1 MRKWT
6 YLVAALLMGGA
17 TATFTG
23 CVDTDEPAGIE
34 QLRGAKAALIQA
46 KAEYQAALTAYR
58 QVQVQQA
65 QVDLELKNVTLQ
77 IEQLKIAKAQAQ
89 NEKDLADLQYQIEQ
103 LAEKHKAKMYEL
115 QAETA
120 TQQEALEKALID
132 LEKTVATYRDD
143 VFMQDIQNAI
153 SALNGYRMAV
163 TSAENRIRG
172 LQADLLNAQASLGDA
187 YRQGLVRDSLKLENA
202 LKVQADV
209 LESVKKLTDA
219 SPADLNDE
227 LIDINSQIARIDE
240 QADSI
245 TGEIAKLDE
254 KINPINAEI
263 AEIKTKYY
271 KPEQKLTIPVSQV
284 PAAIQKDFIAQ
295 MQAVNPPSSSS
306 WDGLA
311 SAPFHNEEKTE
322 MTADYVSDLTGLK
335 KIFESS
341 SEYDVLDD
349 AVETLAE
356 NIYSYFASR
365 FNDAYRNAFSTNL
378 TWDGGKYIISPEN
391 IKLAQTKLADLKV
404 DEAAIYDEYKA
415 DSAAWETAKK
425 NYRDAAE
432 AYGFT
437 YTRYAATEKALTDY
451 WALTTDEERQA
462 KVADVR
468 KALSDYYAVRVPL
481 DNPQRPQV
489 TPTGATEPV
498 TLDVALAN
506 STTYTNA
513 MLIETLALYTS
524 TYDYL
529 GNDINLNDKAAYVS
543 LPSDPAEDGAL
554 QAYIRAA
561 QKLWDSTIDNVRD
574 ARESLAT
581 EEEYAYMIEQGRT
594 WDGSWFTYMNVAEG
608 YQIFSTIEQWMAL
621 YDYLIGEA
629 DKFAEAIKAIDLE
642 VAAKEVERKDVQD
655 QRDMLEFQRAAL
667 DNTTWE
673 TYYANPYYDRSM
685 IGKKQSLVAL
695 RTSIDGMIIGINN
708 QYTVYYYY
716 ANVNISTGEFNSGY
730 WTAINNTSVESIV
743 NTIENNNMDIVR
755 ALDMAKAKI
764 QEFDNGWAYNGI
776 TNIVNI
782 ESQIADAQA
791 ALEDAQRKLE
801 LAEAELNTLLEAY
814 AGSEETPAE

>member
-6 YLVAALLMGGA
+6 YLVAALLMSGA
-17 TATFTG
+17 TATFTS
-23 CVDTDEPAGIE
+23 CIDTEEPAGIE

-120 TQQEALEKALID
+120 TQQEELEKALID
-132 LEKTVATYRDD
+132 LEKTLATYRDD
-143 VFMQDIQNAI
+143 VYVQEIVDAI
-153 SALNGYRMAV
+153 AALDGYRWDV
-163 TSAENRIRG
+163 TNAQNEIRL
-172 LQADLLNAQASLGDA
+172 LQARLINAQASLGDA
-187 YRQGLVRDSLKLENA
+187 YRQGLVRDSLQLENA
-202 LKVQADV
+202 LKVQAGV

-240 QADSI
+240 QVDSI
-245 TGEIAKLDE
+245 TGEIAKIDDQLRPFDD
-254 KINPINAEI
+254 AI
-263 AEIKTKYY
+263 AEIETKYY

-284 PAAIQKDFIAQ
+284 PAAIQEDFIVQ
-295 MQAVNPPSSSS
+295 MRIVPPTSSSS
-306 WDGLA
+306 STWSDVA
-311 SAPFHNEEKTE
+311 SAPFYNEEGTE

-356 NIYSYFASR
+356 NIYFNFASR

-378 TWDGGKYIISPEN
+378 IWDGGKYIISSEN

-404 DEAAIYDEYKA
+404 DEAAIFEEYKA
-415 DSAAWETAKK
+415 DRTAWETAKK

-437 YTRYAATEKALTDY
+437 YTRYAATAKALTDY
-451 WALTTDEERQA
+451 WALTTDEEREA
-462 KVADVR
+462 EVADVR

-481 DNPQRPQV
+481 DNPWRPQV

-513 MLIETLALYTS
+513 MLMQTLTSYTNVS
-524 TYDYL
+524 NLL
-529 GNDINLNDKAAYVS
+529 GDDIDLNDKDTYVS

-561 QKLWDSTIDNVRD
+561 QKLWDSNIYCVRD

-581 EEEYAYMIEQGRT
+581 EEEYAYMVEQGRT

-642 VAAKEVERKDVQD
+642 VDAKEVEKKGIEDKKF
-655 QRDMLEFQRAAL
+655 MAEFDRASL
-667 DNTTWE
+667 DNTQSW
-673 TYYANPYYDRSM
+673 TYNNPYQTYLV
-685 IGKKQSLVAL
+685 GKKQSLGNL
-695 RTSIDGMIIGINN
+695 KQSIYNMIAGIGT
-708 QYTVYYYY
+708 QYTVYYYEVS
-716 ANVNISTGEFNSGY
+716 ASTSTGEFYSGS
-730 WTAINNTSVESIV
+730 WQQLTGNVESIV
-743 NTIENNNMDIVR
+743 NSIENNNELVVK
-755 ALDMAKAKI
+755 ALDMAKARI
-764 QEFDNGWAYNGI
+764 QKFDNGWEYDGTENIAY
-776 TNIVNI
+776 I
-782 ESQIADAQA
+782 EGLIADAQA
-791 ALEDAQRKLE
+791 DLEDAQRNLE
-801 LAEAELNTLLEAY
+801 LKEAELDALLEAY
-814 AGSEETPAE
+814 AGSEEAPAE

>member
-120 TQQEALEKALID
+120 TQQEELEKALID
-132 LEKTVATYRDD
+132 LEKTLATYRDD
-143 VFMQDIQNAI
+143 VYVQDIQNAI
-153 SALNGYRMAV
+153 AALDGLRTKV
-163 TSAENRIRG
+163 TTAQDDIRQ
-172 LQADLLNAQASLGDA
+172 LQARLINAQASLGDA
-187 YRQGLVRDSLKLENA
+187 YRQGLVRDSLQLENA
-202 LKVQADV
+202 LKVQAGV

-254 KINPINAEI
+254 KLNPINAEI

-284 PAAIQKDFIAQ
+284 PAAIQEDFIAQ
-295 MQAVNPPSSSS
+295 MRIVSPTYSSSMWS
-306 WDGLA
+306 DVA
-311 SAPFHNEEKTE
+311 SAPFYNEEGTE

-341 SEYDVLDD
+341 SEYDVLDV
-349 AVETLAE
+349 AVENLAE
-356 NIYSYFASR
+356 NIYFNFAFQ
-365 FNDAYRNAFSTNL
+365 FNSAYRNAFSTNL
-378 TWDGGKYIISPEN
+378 TWDGAKYIISPEN

-404 DEAAIYDEYKA
+404 DEAAIYDEYWA
-415 DSAAWETAKK
+415 DSTAWETAKK
-425 NYRDAAE
+425 NYRAAAE

-437 YTRYAATEKALTDY
+437 YTRYAATGKALTDY

-481 DNPQRPQV
+481 DNPSRPQV

-513 MLIETLALYTS
+513 MLIETLALNTS
-524 TYDYL
+524 AYDYL
-529 GNDINLNDKAAYVS
+529 GNDIDLNDKDAYVS

-561 QKLWDSTIDNVRD
+561 QKLWDSNIYCVRD

-581 EEEYAYMIEQGRT
+581 EEEYAYMIEHTQS

-642 VAAKEVERKDVQD
+642 VDAKEVEKKGIEDKKF
-655 QRDMLEFQRAAL
+655 MAEFDRYSL
-667 DNTTWE
+667 DNTQNCSFD
-673 TYYANPYYDRSM
+673 NPYYSYF
-685 IGKKQSLVAL
+685 IGKRQSLEDL
-695 RTSIDGMIIGINN
+695 QRSIQGMISGINN
-708 QYTVYYYY
+708 QYTVYYYN
-716 ANVNISTGEFNSGY
+716 ATVSTGTGEFYSGY
-730 WTAINNTSVESIV
+730 WTTASGSVENIV
-743 NTIENNNMDIVR
+743 NTIENNNEQIVL
-755 ALDMAKAKI
+755 ALDMAKARI
-764 QEFDNGWAYNGI
+764 QKFDNGWEYSGGE
-776 TNIVNI
+776 NIADL
-782 ESQIADAQA
+782 EKQIADAQA
-791 ALEDAQRKLE
+791 ALEDAQRELE
-801 LAEAELNTLLEAY
+801 LAETKLNNLLEAY

>member
-115 QAETA
+115 QEETA

-240 QADSI
+240 QVDSI
-245 TGEIAKLDE
+245 TGEIAKIDDQLRPFDD
-254 KINPINAEI
+254 AI
-263 AEIKTKYY
+263 AEIETKYY

-284 PAAIQKDFIAQ
+284 PAAIQKDFIVQ
-295 MQAVNPPSSSS
+295 MRIVSPTSSSS
-306 WDGLA
+306 MWSDVA
-311 SAPFHNEEKTE
+311 SAPFYNEEGTE
-322 MTADYVSDLTGLK
+322 MTADYVSNLTGLK

-356 NIYSYFASR
+356 NIYSNFAMR
-365 FNDAYRNAFSTNL
+365 FNNAYWNAFTANL
-378 TWDGGKYIISPEN
+378 TWDGSKYIISPEN

-437 YTRYAATEKALTDY
+437 YTRYAATAKALTDY

-581 EEEYAYMIEQGRT
+581 EEEYAYMIEQGTT

-642 VAAKEVERKDVQD
+642 ADAKEVAKKDIED
-655 QRDMLEFQRAAL
+655 KKFMAEFDRASL
-667 DNTTWE
+667 DNTQSW
-673 TYYANPYYDRSM
+673 TYNNPYQTYLV
-685 IGKKQSLVAL
+685 GKKQSLVTL
-695 RTSIDGMIIGINN
+695 RTSIDGMIAGINN

-730 WTAINNTSVESIV
+730 WTSINNTSVENIV
-743 NTIENNNMDIVR
+743 NTIEANNMDIVR
-755 ALDMAKAKI
+755 ALDMAKARI
-764 QEFDNGWAYNGI
+764 QEFDNGWAYNGS
-776 TNIVNI
+776 TNIANI
-782 ESQIADAQA
+782 ESQIADAELRLA
-791 ALEDAQRKLE
+791 DAQRQLE